1 MGVTSLI
8 DRTLA
13 NALPVVPRP
22 VVRRFADRYM
32 AGERLADAVAT
43 VQELN
48 RRDMTATVDVLG
60 EFIKTA
66 EEAEQTV
73 AEYELLLGA
82 IAEHSLDS
90 HISVKLSAIG
100 LELDPQLARSNAAR
114 LAREAERIGSFMRI
128 DMEHSA
134 LTDETLATYRALR
147 EQGIEQVG
155 IVIQSYMRRSLSDI
169 RELAPM
175 TPRVRLVKG
184 IYVEPGS
191 VAYTDPGI
199 VNRNYLELMEQ
210 VIAGGSHVALATHD
224 RWLVDEALRIVDRHR
239 LEPDQYEFQML
250 LGVAEQLRDQ
260 LVAQGHRMR
269 IYVPYGRAWYGYS
282 VRRLRENPSIAGY
295 VARDVLRSVI
305 PGVSRG

>member
-1 MGVTSLI
+1 MGPTDLI
-8 DRTLA
+8 DRALA
-13 NALPVVPRP
+13 TALPGIPRP
-22 VVRRFADRYM
+22 VVRHFASRYM
-32 AGERLADAVAT
+32 AGERLDDAVAT

-73 AEYELLLGA
+73 GEYERLLAA
-82 IAEHSLDS
+82 IAEHSLDA

-100 LELDPQLARSNAAR
+100 LELDPDLARANAAR

-128 DMEHSA
+128 DMEHSE
-134 LTDETLATYRALR
+134 LTDETIATYRAMR
-147 EQGIEQVG
+147 EQGIERVG

-169 RELAPM
+169 RELAPL

-184 IYVEPGS
+184 IYVEPKS

-210 VIAGGSHVALATHD
+210 LIACGSHVAVATHD

-250 LGVAEQLRDQ
+250 LGVAEELRDQ